1 MQLAE
6 SLAMVQR
13 DKKTINNCTMR
24 KLKENLSGLEPL
36 AFEWEKGNQPQTQ
49 TLAAPEFSG
58 LWNLEY
64 IINTAYCN
72 NQLHQPAA
80 VISDSNADMFKVQA
94 GKGEMPMDNKN
105 DCGTQ
110 QQH

>member
-1 MQLAE
+1 MQCDAMQLAE

-13 DKKTINNCTMR
+13 DKKTI
-24 KLKENLSGLEPL
+24 
-36 AFEWEKGNQPQTQ
+36 
-49 TLAAPEFSG
+49 
-58 LWNLEY
+58 
-64 IINTAYCN
+64 N

-105 DCGTQ
+105 DCGMQ
-110 QQH
+110 QG

>member
-13 DKKTINNCTMR
+13 DKKTINN
-24 KLKENLSGLEPL
+24 
-36 AFEWEKGNQPQTQ
+36 
-49 TLAAPEFSG
+49 
-58 LWNLEY
+58 
-64 IINTAYCN
+64 
-72 NQLHQPAA
+72 QLYHAAA

-94 GKGEMPMDNKN
+94 GKGEMPMDNKD

-110 QQH
+110 QG